1 MVSYPLKFL
10 PKSSIQPPPCRLWG
24 RTLIHMLERLKRLDP
39 LIVLIIL
46 AVIIAIIL
54 PASGTFAVWFDYA
67 VKIAIALLFFLY
79 GARLSTQEALNGL
92 KHWRL
97 HLTILVITFAIFP
110 LVGIGL
116 EPLTFFISGD
126 IYMGILF
133 MTLVPSTVQ
142 SSVAFTSIAKGN
154 VAGSIVAASLSN
166 LAGVFF
172 TPLLVMLLMSTG
184 SGISINLQ
192 VFVNIAFQLLLPFIL
207 GQVCRRWVKDF
218 AANKATK
225 IVDRGS
231 IAMVVYSAFSAGMV
245 AGIWTSVSAWEIV
258 FLIVFSVVLVMAMLW
273 LTMFVAERIGF
284 NRGDSIAIQFCGTK
298 KSLATG
304 LPMAA
309 VIFGGANI
317 GLLIL
322 PLMIFHQVQLMICS
336 WLAARY
342 GRDAQEQKVHK
353 PA

>member
-1 MVSYPLKFL
+1 
-10 PKSSIQPPPCRLWG
+10 
-24 RTLIHMLERLKRLDP
+24 MLERLKRLDP

-46 AVIIAIIL
+46 AVIVAIII
-54 PASGTFAVWFDYA
+54 PASGTFAEWFDVA

-97 HLTILVITFAIFP
+97 HLTILAITFVIFP
-110 LVGIGL
+110 LIGIGL
-116 EPLTFFISGD
+116 EPLTFFISDD

-133 MTLVPSTVQ
+133 LTLVPSTVQ

-172 TPLLVMLLMSTG
+172 TPLLVMLLMTTG
-184 SGISINLQ
+184 GRAEIDLRVFVDISI
-192 VFVNIAFQLLLPFIL
+192 QLLLPFII
-207 GQVCRRWVKDF
+207 GQLARRWVKGF

-245 AGIWTSVSAWEIV
+245 AGIWSTVSVWDLAFI
-258 FLIVFSVVLVMAMLW
+258 IVFSIALVMAMLW
-273 LTMFVAERIGF
+273 LSMFIAERIGF
-284 NRGDSIAIQFCGTK
+284 NRGDSIAVQFCGTK

-309 VIFGGANI
+309 VIFGGANV

-322 PLMIFHQVQLMICS
+322 PLMIFHQIQLMICA

-342 GRDAQEQKVHK
+342 GREAEEQK
-353 PA
+353 ANTTS

>member
-1 MVSYPLKFL
+1 MF
-10 PKSSIQPPPCRLWG
+10 
-24 RTLIHMLERLKRLDP
+24 ERLKRLDP

-46 AVIIAIIL
+46 AVIVAIIL

-97 HLTILVITFAIFP
+97 HLTILAITFLIFP
-110 LVGIGL
+110 LVGVGL
-116 EPLTFFISGD
+116 QPLTFFISED

-133 MTLVPSTVQ
+133 LTLVPSTVQ

-154 VAGSIVAASLSN
+154 IAGSIVAASLSN

-172 TPLLVMLLMSTG
+172 TPLLVMLLMT
-184 SGISINLQ
+184 SGGGVGIDLQ
-192 VFVNIAFQLLLPFIL
+192 VFVDISIQLLLPFIL
-207 GQVCRRWVKDF
+207 GQVSRKWVKNF

-245 AGIWTSVSAWEIV
+245 AGVWSTVAVWDIA
-258 FLIVFSVVLVMAMLW
+258 FLIVFSIALVMAMLW
-273 LTMFVAERIGF
+273 FSMFVSQRIGF
-284 NRGDSIAIQFCGTK
+284 NRKDSIAIQFCGTK

-309 VIFGGANI
+309 VIFGGANV

-322 PLMIFHQVQLMICS
+322 PLMIFHQVQLMICA

-342 GRDAQEQKVHK
+342 GKEAGEQRAETS
-353 PA
+353 P